1 MSDSGESLFKLY
13 RYHHS
18 AAAAAIFVV
27 LFFTVTA
34 IYTYQMVLQRRG
46 IFCLSSLEVSVS
58 IFTITSR
65 FSEMSQISSWSS
77 AFDHH
82 ADSCFLNTVEW
93 IGCISRIL
101 SANQTPDWTVGP
113 YIQQTLLL
121 LVAPALFAASIYM
134 GLGRIILITYG
145 ETHSLIRLKWLTK
158 IFVCGDVVSFVLQG
172 EHMIIGGL
180 VVQVLFFSVF
190 VVVGT
195 VFHYQ
200 MRMVPAVK
208 VTQEVL
214 PWQAHMH
221 ILYAASVLILVRS
234 LFRLA
239 EYAQGNDGYLVL
251 HEVFLYIFD
260 AALMLATMVVFACK
274 HPSEINALLRGRGSK
289 AVKNF
294 ALIYPVY

>member
-1 MSDSGESLFKLY
+1 MSDTGESLFKLY
-13 RYHHS
+13 RYHPS

-34 IYTYQMVLQRRG
+34 IHTYQMVP
-46 IFCLSSLEVSVS
+46 
-58 IFTITSR
+58 TKT
-65 FSEMSQISSWSS
+65 WY
-77 AFDHH
+77 
-82 ADSCFLNTVEW
+82 FLPFVIGGFFKW
-93 IGCISRIL
+93 IRYIGRIL

-134 GLGRIILITYG
+134 GLGRVILLTDG

-172 EHMIIGGL
+172 AGGGIMASGTVEALEKGEHMVIGGL

-200 MRMVPAVK
+200 MRMVPTVK

-221 ILYAASVLILVRS
+221 IPYVASVLILVRS

-239 EYAQGNDGYLVL
+239 EYAQGNDGYLVS

-260 AALMLATMVVFACK
+260 AVLMLATMVVFAWK
-274 HPSEINALLRGRGSK
+274 HPSEINAFLRGRGS
-289 AVKNF
+289 
-294 ALIYPVY
+294 